1 MTAPRPPLSP
11 ASHRPE
17 SPTPC
22 RSGIAQPARGVGA
35 AASFHLTDAEM
46 DALVADIDPRW
57 TGMTGLAVPP
67 EPEMLRV
74 LIDRTMRKAREMI
87 AARPDKDFC

>member
-1 MTAPRPPLSP
+1 
-11 ASHRPE
+11 
-17 SPTPC
+17 
-22 RSGIAQPARGVGA
+22 
-35 AASFHLTDAEM
+35 M